1 MLVNARDL
9 AAACIQWVIA
19 KNKPKVQLRAR
30 EDYQWKAKHTNAIRR
45 SKFILWVSQAHS
57 ASSGYPLC
65 VVQGNLFLRGAPW
78 QKGMRG
84 IQRPV
89 REVLLFTRQVKTIEL
104 VLRGGDGAI
113 LNHFWLSEI
122 GVSLV
127 ARNTTCNEQR
137 ASQNSLLL

>member
-1 MLVNARDL
+1 MLVNTRDV

-65 VVQGNLFLRGAPW
+65 VVQGNLFLRGAP
-78 QKGMRG
+78 
-84 IQRPV
+84 
-89 REVLLFTRQVKTIEL
+89 
-104 VLRGGDGAI
+104 
-113 LNHFWLSEI
+113 
-122 GVSLV
+122 
-127 ARNTTCNEQR
+127 
-137 ASQNSLLL
+137 